1 MVGIYGVRQGRI
13 ELGMHI
19 KEEIYDMAGKTSY
32 IYTDTNEKTTMT
44 R

>member
-19 KEEIYDMAGKTSY
+19 KEEIYEIDKKMGDD
-32 IYTDTNEKTTMT
+32 IYE
-44 R
+44 